1 MEMKFGGE
9 ISTRQNFDKYHQKSA
24 KFKTMQVKTLKN
36 LIFALRGPKPLKNLI
51 FAPSQPLRQLC
62 SLLIIMHQ
70 IYIYIYI

>member
-1 MEMKFGGE
+1 MKFGGE
-9 ISTRQNFDKYHQKSA
+9 ILTRQNFDKYHQKSA

-36 LIFALRGPKPLKNLI
+36 LIFA
-51 FAPSQPLRQLC
+51 PSQPLGQLG